1 MFTAWQADSLPAEP
15 LGEAPSA
22 CGSSYWSSFNP
33 ASSRKPL
40 RTSPTCVCPA
50 RGPIAQLQACHSGRC
65 SRRGGGWRSAP
76 ARWQLPRRLG
86 GPPGSPLVPPQ
97 IIPPELVLSR
107 QREAGA
113 QGTSRTPVRLSR
125 TVLPCPFPA
134 PRLPN
139 ESWGELASEA
149 GQGWRRPKGLLS
161 RGKVFVCQGRPT
173 GRAPECV
180 EQGRPEKES
189 PVR

>member
-40 RTSPTCVCPA
+40 WTSPTRVCPA
-50 RGPIAQLQACHSGRC
+50 RGPVAQACHSGRC
-65 SRRGGGWRSAP
+65 SRWGRGWHSAP
-76 ARWQLPRRLG
+76 ARWQLPCSLG
-86 GPPGSPLVPPQ
+86 GLPSRPLVPPQ
-97 IIPPELVLSR
+97 SIPPELVLSR

-113 QGTSRTPVRLSR
+113 QGTSRTPVPLSR

-134 PRLPN
+134 PLLPN

-149 GQGWRRPKGLLS
+149 GQGWRRLKGLLS
-161 RGKVFVCQGRPT
+161 RGKVFVRQGRPT
-173 GRAPECV
+173 SRAPECA

-189 PVR
+189 AVR